1 MVKPK
6 KCKTC
11 GFNPISRPMGA
22 LHKNNPNDAKLVK
35 EYCERES
42 TPERHKVVAVWKE
55 CCGYLDRYN
64 VILEKL
70 DKPLWKL

>member
-11 GFNPISRPMGA
+11 GFNPISKPMGA
-22 LHKNNPNDAKLVK
+22 LHKNNPNDVRLVK

-42 TPERHKVVAVWKE
+42 TPDRRRVEPIWKK
-55 CCGYLDRYN
+55 CCGYFDRYN

-70 DKPLWKL
+70 DKPLWKI

>member
-1 MVKPK
+1 
-6 KCKTC
+6 
-11 GFNPISRPMGA
+11 MGA
-22 LHKNNPNDAKLVK
+22 LHKNNPNDARLVK

-42 TPERHKVVAVWKE
+42 TPEKHKVVAVWKD

-70 DKPLWKL
+70 DKPL